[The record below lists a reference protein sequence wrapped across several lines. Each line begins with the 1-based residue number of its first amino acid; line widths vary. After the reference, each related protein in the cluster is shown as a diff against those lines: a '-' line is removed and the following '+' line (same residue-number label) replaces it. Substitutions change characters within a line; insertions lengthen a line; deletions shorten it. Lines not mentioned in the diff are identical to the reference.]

1 MNEEKTDL
9 KEQVD
14 KKQFH
19 MPRILIVYDMLVY
32 LIAAV
37 LLLVL
42 YEGNDKLTTSGIFQ
56 QVVLSAGCIFAA
68 RMTGKIYGQ
77 DGDMAGSSAISGC
90 FLQMQLHS
98 SSIC

>member
-1 MNEEKTDL
+1 MSKMNEKKADL

-14 KKQFH
+14 KKHFH

-42 YEGNDKLTTSGIFQ
+42 YLPQAVSFNK
-56 QVVLSAGCIFAA
+56 
-68 RMTGKIYGQ
+68 
-77 DGDMAGSSAISGC
+77 
-90 FLQMQLHS
+90 
-98 SSIC
+98 

>member
-1 MNEEKTDL
+1 MKKTDL

-32 LIAAV
+32 LIVAV

-42 YEGNDKLTTSGIFQ
+42 YEGNDKL
-56 QVVLSAGCIFAA
+56 
-68 RMTGKIYGQ
+68 M
-77 DGDMAGSSAISGC
+77 IS
-90 FLQMQLHS
+90 
-98 SSIC
+98 

>member
-1 MNEEKTDL
+1 MSKMNEEKTDL

-37 LLLVL
+37 LLDV
-42 YEGNDKLTTSGIFQ
+42 YKRQCVKRRRQTGR
-56 QVVLSAGCIFAA
+56 AG
-68 RMTGKIYGQ
+68 
-77 DGDMAGSSAISGC
+77 
-90 FLQMQLHS
+90 
-98 SSIC
+98 

>member
-1 MNEEKTDL
+1 MSKMNVEKTDL

-42 YEGNDKLTTSGIFQ
+42 MKETTNLP
-56 QVVLSAGCIFAA
+56 QVVSFN
-68 RMTGKIYGQ
+68 K
-77 DGDMAGSSAISGC
+77 
-90 FLQMQLHS
+90 
-98 SSIC
+98 

>member
-1 MNEEKTDL
+1 MIAVKKGFKGSNIRVSKMNEEKTDL

-42 YEGNDKLTTSGIFQ
+42 MKETTNLPQAVSFN
-56 QVVLSAGCIFAA
+56 
-68 RMTGKIYGQ
+68 K
-77 DGDMAGSSAISGC
+77 
-90 FLQMQLHS
+90 
-98 SSIC
+98 

>member
-1 MNEEKTDL
+1 MSKMNEEKTDL

-32 LIAAV
+32 LIAVA

-42 YEGNDKLTTSGIFQ
+42 RK
-56 QVVLSAGCIFAA
+56 
-68 RMTGKIYGQ
+68 
-77 DGDMAGSSAISGC
+77 
-90 FLQMQLHS
+90 
-98 SSIC
+98 